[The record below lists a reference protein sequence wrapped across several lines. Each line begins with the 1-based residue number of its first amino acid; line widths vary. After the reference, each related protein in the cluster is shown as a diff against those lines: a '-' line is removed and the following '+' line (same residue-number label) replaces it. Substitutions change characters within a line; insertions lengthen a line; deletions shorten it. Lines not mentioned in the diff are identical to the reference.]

1 MDRTVLATGV
11 ESIKDKAY
19 FEATCQKIIETR
31 EWTKKELAALGFS
44 FQDSKSNFIVAT
56 HKSCPAAELFEA
68 LRKQHIYVRYFPKPR
83 IDNHLRISIGTQEE
97 MEKFVE
103 FLKQYLQQTFK
114 D

>member
-1 MDRTVLATGV
+1 MKTAFIEAIEETPIIPAV
-11 ESIKDKAY
+11 KDEAY
-19 FEATCQKIIETR
+19 FQKTVQKIIATR
-31 EWTKKELAALGFS
+31 ERVKKELSMLGFS
-44 FQDSKSNFIVAT
+44 FQDSKSNFIFAR

-103 FLKQYLQQTFK
+103 FLKQYLK
-114 D
+114 